1 MKSIRPSTRIT
12 PATQPAR
19 RPLALRLGLALGL
32 LALGGCGTLQQSSAA
47 ALSSPQ
53 TEGASEASA
62 ATGKGTPG
70 TTAGASGT
78 STTPGQASPA
88 GANQTQG
95 PRPGQN
101 GAPDGSQ
108 QAATQ
113 QTSGNGQPTASGPED
128 GASQE
133 GTPAQ
138 ARQPSDD
145 TNTVMPDEGID
156 PGAVPAPYRPANLP
170 ELALTPPLMYQI
182 LAAEMALQARD
193 LDGAYNT
200 FQSLAAQ
207 TGDARLARRA
217 TEVGI
222 VAGALPEAL
231 ASARLWARLDPTLPE
246 ARRALDAL
254 LLANGRV
261 AEAEPSLTREL
272 KAARQQQTLDTAYPA
287 LQEKLLNLPDRQAAW
302 ALIQRLSAPDLNSVA
317 ARLARA
323 RIAFEAGKR
332 EAAADEAL
340 AAHQLAP
347 NDIEAVLASVQL
359 LQPLPG
365 GRQRA
370 AALLDEYLKN
380 HPNDLRALKAQGLL
394 QIASEQNHA
403 AITTLNKV
411 QSQEPDNPVT
421 LYTLAQLHF
430 QQRNY
435 AAATSSLKRYLAL
448 PADPQRDPGN
458 AWLFLAEIAQAQAD
472 LPAAIE
478 ALESVPPTSRQHFEA
493 QVLRATLLARQQHR
507 PEAGMAALQGLKPA
521 SEEQR
526 QMVVVARAQ
535 ILRHAKRFHE
545 AYRLLDK
552 ALKTQKDPTDL
563 LYDHA
568 VAAEGIGRFD
578 IAEKDLRRLIKA
590 RPDEA
595 NAYNALGY
603 MLADRNVRLPEA
615 LELIEKA
622 NRLLPDN
629 PHILD
634 SLGWV
639 YFRTGRIDDAI
650 AIFQKI
656 WLRLPEAELGTH
668 YGEVL
673 WAKGNR
679 EAARAVWRETQK
691 IDPDN
696 KLLRDTLQRL
706 DVKL

>member
-1 MKSIRPSTRIT
+1 MNSSRLSART
-12 PATQPAR
+12 PAVPALAR
-19 RPLALRLGLALGL
+19 RPLSTRLALALGL
-32 LALGGCGTLQQSSAA
+32 LALGGCSAFQ
-47 ALSSPQ
+47 PQ
-53 TEGASEASA
+53 ASA
-62 ATGKGTPG
+62 AVTPPHL
-70 TTAGASGT
+70 TAR
-78 STTPGQASPA
+78 A
-88 GANQTQG
+88 G
-95 PRPGQN
+95 R
-101 GAPDGSQ
+101 D
-108 QAATQ
+108 
-113 QTSGNGQPTASGPED
+113 TASGMSHEAQP
-128 GASQE
+128 GPASPSRASSPTATQGSQAPDN
-133 GTPAQ
+133 GTTHGNL
-138 ARQPSDD
+138 ARQDSATGGARPGGD
-145 TNTVMPDEGID
+145 TNTVVAPDTDVD
-156 PGAVPAPYRPANLP
+156 PDNEPPGTYRPANLP
-170 ELALTPPLMYQI
+170 ELALTPPLIYEI
-182 LAAEMALQARD
+182 LAAEIALQREQP
-193 LDGAYNT
+193 GAAYAT
-200 FQSLAAQ
+200 YHSLAAQ

-217 TEVGI
+217 TEIAI
-222 VAGALPEAL
+222 VTGSLSDALD
-231 ASARLWARLDPTLPE
+231 SARLWVRLDPTYPN
-246 ARRALDAL
+246 ARKALDTL

-261 AEAEPSLTREL
+261 TEVEPALTRQLTEAR
-272 KAARQQQTLDTAYPA
+272 KAGTLNIAYPQ
-287 LQEKLLNLPDRQAAW
+287 LQEKLLNLPDRRAAW
-302 ALIQRLSAPDLNSVA
+302 ALAQRLSAPDLGNVQA
-317 ARLARA
+317 RLMRARLAH
-323 RIAFEAGKR
+323 EAGQQQ
-332 EAAADEAL
+332 AATDEAL

-347 NDIEAVLASVQL
+347 DNIDAVLASVQL
-359 LQPLPG
+359 LQSRPG

-458 AWLFLAEIAQAQAD
+458 AWLFMAEIAQAQAD

-507 PEAGMAALQGLKPA
+507 PEAGMAALQSLKPA

-535 ILRHAKRFHE
+535 ILRHAKRFNE

-578 IAEKDLRRLIKA
+578 IAEKDLRRLMKA

-696 KLLRDTLQRL
+696 KLLRDTLERL
-706 DVKL
+706 GVKL

>member
-1 MKSIRPSTRIT
+1 M
-12 PATQPAR
+12 
-19 RPLALRLGLALGL
+19 
-32 LALGGCGTLQQSSAA
+32 
-47 ALSSPQ
+47 
-53 TEGASEASA
+53 
-62 ATGKGTPG
+62 
-70 TTAGASGT
+70 
-78 STTPGQASPA
+78 
-88 GANQTQG
+88 
-95 PRPGQN
+95 
-101 GAPDGSQ
+101 
-108 QAATQ
+108 
-113 QTSGNGQPTASGPED
+113 
-128 GASQE
+128 
-133 GTPAQ
+133 
-138 ARQPSDD
+138 
-145 TNTVMPDEGID
+145 
-156 PGAVPAPYRPANLP
+156 
-170 ELALTPPLMYQI
+170 
-182 LAAEMALQARD
+182 
-193 LDGAYNT
+193 
-200 FQSLAAQ
+200 
-207 TGDARLARRA
+207 
-217 TEVGI
+217 
-222 VAGALPEAL
+222 
-231 ASARLWARLDPTLPE
+231 
-246 ARRALDAL
+246 
-254 LLANGRV
+254 
-261 AEAEPSLTREL
+261 
-272 KAARQQQTLDTAYPA
+272 
-287 LQEKLLNLPDRQAAW
+287 
-302 ALIQRLSAPDLNSVA
+302 
-317 ARLARA
+317 
-323 RIAFEAGKR
+323 
-332 EAAADEAL
+332 
-340 AAHQLAP
+340 
-347 NDIEAVLASVQL
+347 
-359 LQPLPG
+359 
-365 GRQRA
+365 
-370 AALLDEYLKN
+370 
-380 HPNDLRALKAQGLL
+380 
-394 QIASEQNHA
+394 
-403 AITTLNKV
+403 
-411 QSQEPDNPVT
+411 
-421 LYTLAQLHF
+421 
-430 QQRNY
+430 
-435 AAATSSLKRYLAL
+435 
-448 PADPQRDPGN
+448 
-458 AWLFLAEIAQAQAD
+458 
-472 LPAAIE
+472 
-478 ALESVPPTSRQHFEA
+478 PPTSRQHFEA

-535 ILRHAKRFHE
+535 ILRHAKRFNE
-545 AYRLLDK
+545 AYQLLDK